1 MTMIE
6 PVSAADFDKVATGT
20 TITVVDFW
28 ADWCGPCKM
37 QTPALEALDEEYDGK
52 IKFASLDVDANKAI
66 AERFEIMSIPA
77 LVVFKNGQPAEKVV
91 GFHPQSALKKYLDQK
106 LVEVAAD
113 WAWVTA
119 KLVVIFYWFSNKA
132 DKSVGLSN

>member
-1 MTMIE
+1 MIE
-6 PVSAADFDKVATGT
+6 PVNGAEFDKVAEGT
-20 TITVVDFW
+20 DLTVVDFW

-66 AERFEIMSIPA
+66 AEHFEIMSIPA
-77 LVVFKNGQPAEKVV
+77 LVVFKHGKPAEKVI

-113 WAWVTA
+113 
-119 KLVVIFYWFSNKA
+119 
-132 DKSVGLSN
+132 

>member
-1 MTMIE
+1 MIE

-113 WAWVTA
+113 
-119 KLVVIFYWFSNKA
+119 
-132 DKSVGLSN
+132 